1 MAIIEDTVKGA
12 IGQPEEMET
21 VTEEEEEESVQKQ
34 AKEHQHE
41 KEQQQK
47 EKENITTTN
56 TLTLEEE
63 LEMEF
68 EEDLSDLYSLPDN
81 QSSQSS
87 RVLLSYGR
95 TLSEEDWIKKTTSS
109 KNSSPAA
116 QAQYYDSA
124 NALHEPYKYMSAR
137 LAEANQALNN
147 YLDGTV
153 YAIKAHCEDLAKE
166 YEGSASTADDNNNQL
181 DEEEK
186 ELRLIINDL
195 AEEET
200 LMGRLTEKTAVET
213 YYVGRIRY
221 GLAKVGGTA
230 GPPPAS
236 QGESSDPDQPVSSP
250 PPPMSL
256 FPGAI
261 VLLKGQNPTGAAITV
276 SRFIDLGAL
285 FSRGPRA
292 GDHFPAKCPP
302 ALIASAENA
311 HHHPQMSIVCAS
323 GPFVSF
329 EGGSSVQDLNLLDS
343 TYMKALASYI
353 SQHSPDYL
361 LLFGPLFDAEQQSLI
376 TDWCVLQNLTTT
388 TTTNSSNSLATNWTP
403 ERLFNHQLRTLT
415 KHFEGRKE
423 VRTQILLI
431 PSASEFPGGPGS
443 EASLV
448 FPTPPVE
455 RKCRQ
460 PGVQY
465 YSNPAML
472 SLGGVAVGATATDI
486 LRHMGRQEISNISS
500 NAEGAKGSD
509 HRLHRLSAHLLAHK
523 HFYPLL
529 PAETGVN
536 LECSQYDKLVM
547 PVTPHLLILPSMLRP
562 FVYNVQQTVVVNP
575 GKVNKNSIARI
586 LIDPVKGEGL
596 GASPFEGSIAQYVNV
611 EVIKLIA

>member
-1 MAIIEDTVKGA
+1 
-12 IGQPEEMET
+12 
-21 VTEEEEEESVQKQ
+21 
-34 AKEHQHE
+34 
-41 KEQQQK
+41 
-47 EKENITTTN
+47 
-56 TLTLEEE
+56 
-63 LEMEF
+63 
-68 EEDLSDLYSLPDN
+68 
-81 QSSQSS
+81 
-87 RVLLSYGR
+87 
-95 TLSEEDWIKKTTSS
+95 
-109 KNSSPAA
+109 
-116 QAQYYDSA
+116 
-124 NALHEPYKYMSAR
+124 MSAR

-166 YEGSASTADDNNNQL
+166 YEGSASTAEDNNNQL

-221 GLAKVGGTA
+221 GLAKVGGQLDRRQVSLEASCAYTK
-230 GPPPAS
+230 GDIVVPLDLSVLLTQSS

-292 GDHFPAKCPP
+292 GDHFPAKCPQ

-343 TYMKALASYI
+343 TYMKALAGYI

-376 TDWCVLQNLTTT
+376 TDWCVLQNLTT

-486 LRHMGRQEISNISS
+486 LRHMGRQEIS
-500 NAEGAKGSD
+500 K
-509 HRLHRLSAHLLAHK
+509 
-523 HFYPLL
+523 
-529 PAETGVN
+529 
-536 LECSQYDKLVM
+536 
-547 PVTPHLLILPSMLRP
+547 
-562 FVYNVQQTVVVNP
+562 
-575 GKVNKNSIARI
+575 
-586 LIDPVKGEGL
+586 
-596 GASPFEGSIAQYVNV
+596 
-611 EVIKLIA
+611 